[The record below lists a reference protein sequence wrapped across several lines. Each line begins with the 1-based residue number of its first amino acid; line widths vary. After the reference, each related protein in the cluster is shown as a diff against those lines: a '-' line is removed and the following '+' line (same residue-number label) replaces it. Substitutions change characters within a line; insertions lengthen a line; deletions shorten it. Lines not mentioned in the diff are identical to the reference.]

1 MFTIYVLRSEV
12 DGRLYKGFTKDL
24 SIRIAQH
31 NNGKTKSTKGYMP
44 WKLVYSE
51 IVSTL
56 EEVLLREKYLK
67 TGQGRDFLKWTIS

>member
-56 EEVLLREKYLK
+56 EEALLREKYLK

>member
-1 MFTIYVLRSEV
+1 MFTVYVLRSEV

-31 NNGKTKSTKGYMP
+31 NNGKTKSTKGFVP

-51 IVSTL
+51 ILPTL
-56 EEVLLREKYLK
+56 EEALLREKFLK
-67 TGQGRDFLKWTIS
+67 TGQGIDFLKKTIS

>member
-56 EEVLLREKYLK
+56 EEALLREKYLK
-67 TGQGRDFLKWTIS
+67 TGQGRDFLK

>member
-24 SIRIAQH
+24 SIRIALH

-44 WKLVYSE
+44 
-51 IVSTL
+51 
-56 EEVLLREKYLK
+56 
-67 TGQGRDFLKWTIS
+67 

>member
-12 DGRLYKGFTKDL
+12 DGRLYTGFTKDL

-31 NNGKTKSTKGYMP
+31 NNGKIKSTKGYMP

-56 EEVLLREKYLK
+56 EEALLREKYLK

>member
-12 DGRLYKGFTKDL
+12 DGGLYKGFTKDL

-56 EEVLLREKYLK
+56 EEALLREKYLK